1 MYSSFRNDQEH
12 KMKSEWGIEQENG
25 HLTQI
30 ALQKSVGRKIENIRQ
45 LENLEDDQDWE
56 GNWLVTKVKVK
67 NNREK

>member
-1 MYSSFRNDQEH
+1 
-12 KMKSEWGIEQENG
+12 MKSEWGIEQENG

>member
-30 ALQKSVGRKIENIRQ
+30 ALQKSVGRKIENIKQ

-56 GNWLVTKVKVK
+56 GIKLRLKIIGKTK
-67 NNREK
+67 EEL

>member
-1 MYSSFRNDQEH
+1 
-12 KMKSEWGIEQENG
+12 MKSEWGIEQENG

-30 ALQKSVGRKIENIRQ
+30 ALQKSVGRTIENISQ
-45 LENLEDDQDWE
+45 LENQEDDQDWE